1 MSFQE
6 QLVKEI
12 NELRTKPKEYA
23 KKVEKY
29 IGYFKG
35 KSLQIP
41 GTHVGIKTEE
51 GAEAY
56 KEAVDFLSKA
66 EPVPALEPSIGLGKI
81 SKDYLEEVQ
90 KADPKELN
98 NLSFDQFIEK
108 YGRIEGSV
116 NREASLGDESPEQ
129 IVTSLLAS
137 DGDATRGHR
146 ECLFDTGF
154 KRIGAAHGT
163 HPVYRFCT
171 IIFFCTK
178 FTSKDNSNDVG
189 FCDGSGSAP
198 AETKKE
204 EGQTLKPKK
213 VVLQKAPKEEP
224 KNEEEEPRQDVVKEK
239 RTEKIVEENGV
250 KKKVIKITRTLK
262 DGSIEKETV
271 YKPYVEGE
279 DDDD

>member
-12 NELRTKPKEYA
+12 NELRTNPKEYA
-23 KKVEKY
+23 KKLEKY
-29 IGYFKG
+29 AGYFKG
-35 KSLQIP
+35 KALHIP
-41 GTHVGIKTEE
+41 GTNVGVRTEE

-56 KEAVDFLSKA
+56 KEAADFLSKA
-66 EPVPALEPSIGLGKI
+66 QPVPALEPSIGLGKI
-81 SKDYLEEVQ
+81 AKDYLEEVQ
-90 KADPKELN
+90 KADPKDLN
-98 NLSFDQFIEK
+98 NITFDQFIDK

-116 NREASLGDESPEQ
+116 NREASLGDETPEQ
-129 IVTSLLAS
+129 IVTSLAAS
-137 DGDATRGHR
+137 DGDTTRGHR
-146 ECLFDTGF
+146 DCLLDTNF
-154 KRIGAAHGT
+154 KRIGAANGT

-178 FTSKDNSNDVG
+178 FTSKDDSNDVG
-189 FCDGSGSAP
+189 FFNGSGSAP
-198 AETKKE
+198 TEVKKE

-213 VVLQKAPKEEP
+213 VVLGQGAKEEP
-224 KNEEEEPRQDVVKEK
+224 KKEEGEEKRADVVSEK

-250 KKKVIKITRTLK
+250 KKRVIKITRTLK

-279 DDDD
+279 DSD